1 MNLQV
6 QSQKAAEI
14 MYLEENKQQG
24 RYHPKYFTDFQ
35 VRTKVIFI
43 L

>member
-1 MNLQV
+1 MNLEV
-6 QSQKAAEI
+6 QSQKEAEI

-24 RYHPKYFTDFQ
+24 RYHSKYFADFQ
-35 VRTKVIFI
+35 VRTKVLFI